1 MGHGGIHTPI
11 LLRARGDGTYL
22 LVDGHRRYFA
32 LKQLIEENVAGYT
45 PDMLLPA
52 HVLAAETSDLVM
64 VATGVSANTD
74 RRAFAYE
81 GRLEGD
87 EEVVRIGHATEGD
100 LQLLGVGESTVDR
113 DLALAGD
120 DEMMAYVRT
129 HCIQATN
136 AASLLAAAGKHSR
149 RDALMSH
156 FTGWLEAT
164 KAQIAA
170 DIATLKAQ
178 DAEQSVPVSQTW
190 PQSRLAAGLVKH
202 WRAALE
208 KGQDLTDPGFRFKA
222 LVRSDGGVQRIEVDA
237 LNKTVDD
244 MSAEDV
250 AKVLQRCVDLAAKLE
265 PVLTNKMAEESQ
277 ESESD
282 ETGKTTSPR
291 STAAGGAGLGPT
303 RQRAGRRFET
313 GRA

>member
-1 MGHGGIHTPI
+1 MWQ
-11 LLRARGDGTYL
+11 A
-22 LVDGHRRYFA
+22 
-32 LKQLIEENVAGYT
+32 T
-45 PDMLLPA
+45 PDMLLLQA

-81 GRLEGD
+81 GRLK
-87 EEVVRIGHATEGD
+87 ATKKLYELGMPRKAIS
-100 LQLLGVGESTVDR
+100 QLLGVGESTVDR

-120 DEMMAYVRT
+120 DEMMAYVHTR
-129 HCIQATN
+129 CIQATN
-136 AASLLAAAGKHSR
+136 AASLLAAAGKRRVAGMPSCRTSR
-149 RDALMSH
+149 RMRFGDQGSDRRGHRYPQGSGCGTVCACD
-156 FTGWLEAT
+156 
-164 KAQIAA
+164 K
-170 DIATLKAQ
+170 
-178 DAEQSVPVSQTW
+178 TW
-190 PQSRLAAGLVKH
+190 RQSRLAAGLVKR

-244 MSAEDV
+244 MSAKHRQG
-250 AKVLQRCVDLAAKLE
+250 APTLCGLGRQTGAG
-265 PVLTNKMAEESQ
+265 PHQKMAEESQ

-282 ETGKTTSPR
+282 ETGRRPVQVG
-291 STAAGGAGLGPT
+291 TAAGGAGLGPT
-303 RQRAGRRFET
+303 RQRAGRRFGT